1 MKAIIVDYGMG
12 NVASVQKVLDVI
24 GINSIISNNLKDF
37 EESNFIIL
45 PGVGS
50 FKQGIE
56 NLHKFDLVN
65 TLNEEVLVKKKPFLG
80 ICLGMQLIASN
91 GTEHGIS
98 KGLGW
103 ITGDVNKIESNKL
116 RVPHLG
122 WNNLISEHD
131 SFFQKSHNKD
141 FYFIHSYHFDVKSEI
156 DVAYVS
162 YGQKYVAA
170 LKKANIVAT
179 QFHPEKS
186 QEQGLDLIKKFINN
200 YA

>member
-1 MKAIIVDYGMG
+1 M
-12 NVASVQKVLDVI
+12 SI
-24 GINSIISNNLKDF
+24 GIIDIGIGNIGSVSNAVYSQGFDPVLVSSAEGFEHITHLII
-37 EESNFIIL
+37 

-50 FKQGIE
+50 YPAAMK
-56 NLHKFDLVN
+56 LLRDADLVE
-65 TLNEEVLVKKKPFLG
+65 TIAGFVQQGKPTLG

-103 ITGDVNKIESNKL
+103 ITGDVNKIENNKL